1 VSRGLHA
8 LTLCRSGT
16 RALPSKCGDLRVAHG
31 LRTTSLVTLTPF
43 RAALLTSLF
52 FALVSQTARA
62 QEARSY
68 AEAGARTTMRDS
80 RQYGGV
86 TVWIESGGHEVSSTF
101 GRVSPAGRSWLLVEA
116 SGARLTVQRPG
127 DAAHNVRLDH
137 QTGDVLLT
145 AIDDASARR
154 EGGLALTLTAM
165 TVTAATSAVLGE
177 LGCVSDAAS
186 CDRRTWSAVFGGIA
200 AGLQFMAGI
209 ILWAQPDGLDIER
222 RRGRSVRRY
231 HPHARGFTVT
241 PALFHGLAAGRT
253 LGVIPYV
260 AMQDPSLGVE
270 RPWDALGPGMVAMA
284 AAPFL
289 VAMAGELGGGRG
301 QLWAALVGSIAGWLG
316 MGIAQLVAGA
326 TGSSSTGLPG
336 LIVGS
341 ALSVVGATIGYAVS
355 DATDLGDDP
364 SFSPT
369 LEVGTM
375 RASVGA
381 IGHF

>member
-1 VSRGLHA
+1 
-8 LTLCRSGT
+8 
-16 RALPSKCGDLRVAHG
+16 
-31 LRTTSLVTLTPF
+31 
-43 RAALLTSLF
+43 
-52 FALVSQTARA
+52 
-62 QEARSY
+62 
-68 AEAGARTTMRDS
+68 
-80 RQYGGV
+80 
-86 TVWIESGGHEVSSTF
+86 
-101 GRVSPAGRSWLLVEA
+101 
-116 SGARLTVQRPG
+116 
-127 DAAHNVRLDH
+127 
-137 QTGDVLLT
+137 
-145 AIDDASARR
+145 
-154 EGGLALTLTAM
+154 
-165 TVTAATSAVLGE
+165 
-177 LGCVSDAAS
+177 
-186 CDRRTWSAVFGGIA
+186 
-200 AGLQFMAGI
+200 
-209 ILWAQPDGLDIER
+209 
-222 RRGRSVRRY
+222 
-231 HPHARGFTVT
+231 VT
-241 PALFHGLAAGRT
+241 PALFHGLAAGLT

-301 QLWAALVGSIAGWLG
+301 QFWAALVGSIAGWLG

-375 RASVGA
+375 GASVGA